1 MRWDGSK
8 VTNKEVRDYLPS
20 LLQLKTVKPCLLLLD
35 DAWNI
40 KQVFTTLLSP
50 PFRCVLPSMISYP
63 ARGCAQVRSTVD
75 IARKGGKVRML
86 ITTRDERILKL
97 LKVSVQVI
105 ISNPIGSDGF
115 AKHVIFTACGHFMH
129 VPFIYLLHLSAAGG
143 GGIAI
148 ACSA

>member
-1 MRWDGSK
+1 M
-8 VTNKEVRDYLPS
+8 
-20 LLQLKTVKPCLLLLD
+20 
-35 DAWNI
+35 
-40 KQVFTTLLSP
+40 
-50 PFRCVLPSMISYP
+50 
-63 ARGCAQVRSTVD
+63 D

-105 ISNPIGSDGF
+105 ISNSIGVFGLLNMRF
-115 AKHVIFTACGHFMH
+115 FTACDHFMH
-129 VPFIYLLHLSAAGG
+129 VFSFIYLLHLSDAGG

>member
-1 MRWDGSK
+1 M
-8 VTNKEVRDYLPS
+8 TNKEVRDYLPS
-20 LLQLKTVKPCLLLLD
+20 LLQLKTIKPCLLLLD

-40 KQVFTTLLSP
+40 KQVFTTLLTP

-105 ISNPIGSDGF
+105 ISNSIGVFGLLNMRF
-115 AKHVIFTACGHFMH
+115 FTACDHVMH
-129 VPFIYLLHLSAAGG
+129 VFSFIYLLHLSAAGG